1 MTTLRKMDIAAMA
14 LSAVVLLLVVLM
26 RYVKFEF
33 QLDVSALP
41 AFHALLNSVT
51 AVLLVVALIQVKR
64 KNITAHKRAIYLAIF
79 CSVIFLLSYVVYHFL
94 TPSTKYGGEGISKVI
109 YLVLLLTHIVLAA
122 VSLPLI
128 LLTFN
133 RAYTNEIEKHRRF
146 AKFVFPIWL
155 YVAVSGPVCYLML
168 MPYYK

>member
-1 MTTLRKMDIAAMA
+1 MDIAAVL

-26 RYVKFEF
+26 RYIKLDLA
-33 QLDVSALP
+33 LDVSGLP
-41 AFHALLNSVT
+41 AFHAFLNSIT
-51 AVLLVVALIQVKR
+51 AVLLIYAFVQIKR
-64 KNITAHKRAIYLAIF
+64 KNIDAHRKAIYLAIF
-79 CSVIFLLSYVVYHFL
+79 CSVVFLLSYVIYHFL
-94 TPSTKYGGEGISKVI
+94 TPSTKYGGEGALKVVYLILLIS
-109 YLVLLLTHIVLAA
+109 HIVLAA

-133 RAYTNEIEKHRRF
+133 RAYTNEIEKHRKF

-155 YVAVSGPVCYLML
+155 YVAISGPVCYLML